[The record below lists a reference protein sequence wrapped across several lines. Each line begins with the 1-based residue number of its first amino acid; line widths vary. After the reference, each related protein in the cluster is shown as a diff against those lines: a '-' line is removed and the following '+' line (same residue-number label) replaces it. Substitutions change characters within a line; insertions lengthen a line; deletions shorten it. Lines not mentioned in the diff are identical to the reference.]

1 MWYADI
7 FALIM
12 VKLVGCTKYGCCVE
26 QRLSWA
32 FISRFYVF
40 FSPCVYAYKT
50 SQVLWC
56 FIYTL
61 IQTSNYKTFSYHQ
74 IYSPQSS
81 LLPTTSIL
89 IDDFVRIFEMHS
101 KSFYIWKS
109 HSNFV
114 LLCIYKQIG
123 IWINAKRTQ
132 FIIL

>member
-74 IYSPQSS
+74 IYFPQSS
-81 LLPTTSIL
+81 PS
-89 IDDFVRIFEMHS
+89 DDFYFNWRLCKNFWMHS
-101 KSFYIWKS
+101 RSSFFLRKT
-109 HSNFV
+109 HSSFM
-114 LLCIYKQIG
+114 LYYTPKQIG
-123 IWINAKRTQ
+123 IGVDAKSLR